1 MPAGLDA
8 TRREVERWHQ
18 RERRI
23 LDTLKSVE
31 EERRRLD
38 EELLKVQQQVAYY
51 DSLTRDMKREL
62 GGPGLSNLL
71 SSLRH
76 S

>member
-1 MPAGLDA
+1 MSNGIEAAQTEFERWRRRERQILDA
-8 TRREVERWHQ
+8 IKEVEN
-18 RERRI
+18 
-23 LDTLKSVE
+23 
-31 EERRRLD
+31 ERRRLD
-38 EELLKVQQQVAYY
+38 LELAKVDQQVTYY

-71 SSLRH
+71 SSLRR